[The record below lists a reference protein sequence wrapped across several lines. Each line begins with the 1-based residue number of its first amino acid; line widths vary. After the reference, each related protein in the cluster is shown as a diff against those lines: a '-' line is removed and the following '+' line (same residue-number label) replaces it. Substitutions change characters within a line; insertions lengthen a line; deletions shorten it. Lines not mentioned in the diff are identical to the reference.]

1 MIGSSNRAIGSIE
14 SGDRAII
21 ESADR
26 VIDRAICDPIAR
38 LPDRPIPITRFHHRS
53 PDHPIPSP
61 DHPIT
66 RSRDLRSI
74 IRFPYAASAIFSQPP
89 ADSLANPQ
97 GTALAF
103 SDNMIRLEQVRSE
116 VLERFERVDRRFAA
130 NDQRLARIDQRT
142 QELSD
147 RIELLLASLREPRVE
162 TRIVTGSGDKGG
174 PSTSDSDTAAGEMPD
189 PPIEV
194 RAARSR
200 N

>member
-1 MIGSSNRAIGSIE
+1 
-14 SGDRAII
+14 
-21 ESADR
+21 
-26 VIDRAICDPIAR
+26 
-38 LPDRPIPITRFHHRS
+38 
-53 PDHPIPSP
+53 
-61 DHPIT
+61 
-66 RSRDLRSI
+66 
-74 IRFPYAASAIFSQPP
+74 
-89 ADSLANPQ
+89 
-97 GTALAF
+97 
-103 SDNMIRLEQVRSE
+103 MIRLEQVRSE

-200 N
+200 NRV